1 MKSLTS
7 QRLLAVIGATTLLM
21 AATADAASIN
31 TTLDRLIVGGS
42 DAGGITIGD
51 KRYSGFTFDSSG
63 NAPVAANAVGVSLV
77 SSDDDNRYQIR
88 FSFIQDPLDASAGQ
102 TTDVVIGYRINVL
115 GTQLINRVGLAFDGS
130 VIGGNGDAA
139 ATVVETIRS
148 TTEGAEVSPAFP
160 GLDQIEISVLN
171 DGAGNLPDSNNVSL
185 AVNPT
190 RSLDFVKDI
199 LVSSRAGGGRV
210 QITTVDNFVDQVPEP
225 GSAALLG
232 AIGGVLLRRR
242 RRSE

>member
-7 QRLLAVIGATTLLM
+7 QRLLAVVGAATLLM

-51 KRYSGFTFDSSG
+51 KRYSGFTFSSTG
-63 NAPVAANAVGVSLV
+63 DAPVVANAVGVSLV

-88 FSFIQDPLDASAGQ
+88 FSFVQDPLDATAGQ

-130 VIGGNGDAA
+130 VVGGNGDAA
-139 ATVVETIRS
+139 ASVVETIRS
-148 TTEGAEVSPAFP
+148 TTAGAEVSPKFP
-160 GLDQIEISVLN
+160 GLDQIELSILSSNSLT
-171 DGAGNLPDSNNVSL
+171 GFNNVNL

-190 RSLDFVKDI
+190 QSLEFVKDI

-225 GSAALLG
+225 GSVTLLG
-232 AIGGVLLRRR
+232 AFGGAMLMRR